1 MVNLSL
7 SLMEESNPDW
17 PKWMLATLPHS
28 KLWPWVFT
36 KDQLDRS
43 LTDILKLS
51 YLALETLSVYAVR
64 ESSWAFAL
72 SVRGRGEFYSKPIRI
87 RDILSS
93 IEEAESGSQSAMFR
107 FERMY
112 PRQRVRIM
120 RHHLKKL
127 DEDGEIFIVDPWPL
141 PDQLKSLGKAWE
153 NYSSQQ
159 LLNRTKAVYE
169 GALGIYKAVVD
180 KWFKA
185 FGGRLR
191 LNAAFPV
198 RLEGRL
204 VLPGQQGTD
213 RSEPWLHWYPRP
225 LPAGETPSVSF
236 ELGISEEIWEVFES
250 SWDHDSLFSISEV
263 LDVYGVLP
271 ATKLALRWLSRDLRS
286 LGWIR

>member
-1 MVNLSL
+1 MA
-7 SLMEESNPDW
+7 ESNPDW
-17 PKWMLATLPHS
+17 PKWMLATLPPS

-36 KDQLDRS
+36 KDQLNRS
-43 LTDILKLS
+43 LTDILKLPD
-51 YLALETLSVYAVR
+51 LALETLSVNAVR

-72 SVRGRGEFYSKPIRI
+72 AVRGKGEFYPKPIRI

-93 IEEAESGSQSAMFR
+93 IEEAESGSQSAMFG
-107 FERMY
+107 FESMY

-120 RHHLKKL
+120 RHHLLKL
-127 DEDGEIFIVDPWPL
+127 VEDGEIFIVDPWPL
-141 PDQLKSLGKAWE
+141 PDRLKSPGKAWE

-159 LLNRTKAVYE
+159 LINRTKAVYE
-169 GALGIYKAVVD
+169 GALEIYKALVD

-191 LNAAFPV
+191 LNAVFPV

-204 VLPGQQGTD
+204 VLPSQPGTG

-225 LPAGETPSVSF
+225 LPTDEMPSVSF
-236 ELGISEEIWEVFES
+236 ELGISEEIWEEFES
-250 SWDHDSLFSISEV
+250 SWDNDSLFSMSEV

-271 ATKLALRWLSRDLRS
+271 ATKLALGWLSRDLQA
-286 LGWIR
+286 LGWKR